1 MAQGEVPSWI
11 KDLTGENFL
20 AVYDVGLDI
29 RQELQLDDKPVIPL
43 FQPAVK
49 FSALLPMD
57 GINMR
62 DRYCDMRWKSTELLK
77 KQGIITD
84 FKLLQGPHRWQS
96 NLKITCD
103 SETVK
108 SFMQIMDSEFSRRT
122 SQENAKKVH
131 TDIDTKTASEQNIDL
146 VKKIM
151 MRFHAVVI
159 QLRQR
164 YDNRTTLDVSDE
176 YDVQDLL
183 RALLYLHFDDVR
195 PEEWTPSYAGKS
207 SRVDFL
213 LKQENIVIE
222 VKKTRSGLGAKE
234 IGDQLILDIARY
246 SNHQDCKT
254 LICMI
259 YDPENRIQN
268 PGGIESD
275 LSGKNGKIN
284 VEVYVVPKQYW
295 VFA

>member
-1 MAQGEVPSWI
+1 MAQGEVPAWI
-11 KDLTGENFL
+11 KELTWENFL

-29 RQELQLDDKPVIPL
+29 RQELQLEEQPVIPL
-43 FQPAVK
+43 FQPVVK
-49 FSALLPMD
+49 FSTLMPMD
-57 GINMR
+57 GISMR
-62 DRYCDMRWKSTELLK
+62 DRYCDMRWKSTGLLK
-77 KQGIITD
+77 KQGVITD
-84 FKLLQGPHRWQS
+84 FKFLEGPHRWQS

-103 SETVK
+103 AEGVK
-108 SFMQIMDSEFSRRT
+108 SFMQIMDSEYSRRT
-122 SQENAKKVH
+122 SKENEKRGHAD
-131 TDIDTKTASEQNIDL
+131 TDTKTTFEQDIEL
-146 VKKIM
+146 VKNIM
-151 MRFHAVVI
+151 LRFHAVVI
-159 QLRQR
+159 QLRKR
-164 YDNRTTLDVSDE
+164 HDDRSTLDVSDE

-246 SNHQDCKT
+246 SNNPDCKS

-268 PGGIESD
+268 PGGIEAD
-275 LSGKNGKIN
+275 LSGNKGGIS
-284 VEVYVVPKQYW
+284 VEVYVVPKQY
-295 VFA
+295 

>member
-1 MAQGEVPSWI
+1 MTIHGEVPSWI
-11 KDLTGENFL
+11 LELTGENFL

-29 RQELQLDDKPVIPL
+29 RQELQLDEKPVIPL

-62 DRYCDMRWKSTELLK
+62 DRYCDMRWKATTLLK
-77 KQGIITD
+77 KQGIIRN
-84 FKLLQGPHRWQS
+84 FELLNGPHRWQS
-96 NLKITCD
+96 NLRISCD
-103 SETVK
+103 SEKVK
-108 SFMQIMDSEFSRRT
+108 LFMEVMDSEFARRT
-122 SQENAKKVH
+122 SPTDAKKLPA
-131 TDIDTKTASEQNIDL
+131 DMETKTAL
-146 VKKIM
+146 VQTIELIRNVLT
-151 MRFHAVVI
+151 RFHAVVM

-164 YDNRTTLDVSDE
+164 HDNRSTLDVSDE

-183 RALLYLHFDDVR
+183 HAMLYLHFDDVR

-213 LKQENIVIE
+213 LKPEEIVIE
-222 VKKTRSGLGAKE
+222 VKKTRIGLGAKE

-246 SNHQDCKT
+246 SKHQHCKT

-268 PGGIESD
+268 PGGFEAD
-275 LSGKNGKIN
+275 LSGKKDGIT
-284 VEVYVVPKQYW
+284 VEVIVVPKQY
-295 VFA
+295 